1 MTERRGDDRRGAR
14 GPYAEE
20 RGTSW
25 ISVILGLLT
34 ALGAGLILSGIVGG
48 IVGAILGTGGRANRP
63 PRVVPWASW
72 GFSSPCS
79 AGVPDR
85 GLRRW

>member
-1 MTERRGDDRRGAR
+1 MTERREDDRRGAR
-14 GPYAEE
+14 EPYAEE

-63 PRVVPWASW
+63 PRVVPRASW

-79 AGVPDR
+79 
-85 GLRRW
+85 LRS